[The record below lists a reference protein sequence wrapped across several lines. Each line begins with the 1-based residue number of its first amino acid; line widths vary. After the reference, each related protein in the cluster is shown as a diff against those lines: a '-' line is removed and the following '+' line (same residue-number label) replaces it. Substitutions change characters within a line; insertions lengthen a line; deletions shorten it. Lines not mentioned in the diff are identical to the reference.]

1 MKQLFHLFLD
11 FIFPPLCL
19 DCREFCSTKHFCPEC
34 WQLCAPPDP
43 ADRCRQCFD
52 ELDRRGDLCA
62 QCRQKAHLPVERA
75 YVFNPDAPIWRLR
88 EEHGKALAA
97 YAIYQWIRLDWPLP
111 DVIIPMPEKESV
123 EAGKYFSQFLDIPY
137 ISLLR
142 KGEMGYDLRKKNID
156 EGKIFLLIDVDNP
169 LDLLQKAAYALSE
182 VLPKKIYLLSWF
194 NHVFYLP

>member
-1 MKQLFHLFLD
+1 
-11 FIFPPLCL
+11 
-19 DCREFCSTKHFCPEC
+19 
-34 WQLCAPPDP
+34 
-43 ADRCRQCFD
+43 
-52 ELDRRGDLCA
+52 
-62 QCRQKAHLPVERA
+62 
-75 YVFNPDAPIWRLR
+75 
-88 EEHGKALAA
+88 
-97 YAIYQWIRLDWPLP
+97 LDWPLP